1 MNKLTKFVTIFIT
14 AISLVACAAPHVA
27 NKTSKQDILK
37 KIEQVSAD
45 KLIDECQNPVEIHN
59 LSERKLNKSVNF
71 ARHHN
76 CMGIGEMIVVAWP
89 GNLSDA
95 MLHSVRQLAFGW
107 GDWMAGQLGG
117 KVNITV
123 TELKID
129 SVLWEGRNINV
140 IFYEVTRKP
149 KK

>member
-1 MNKLTKFVTIFIT
+1 
-14 AISLVACAAPHVA
+14 
-27 NKTSKQDILK
+27 
-37 KIEQVSAD
+37 
-45 KLIDECQNPVEIHN
+45 
-59 LSERKLNKSVNF
+59 
-71 ARHHN
+71 
-76 CMGIGEMIVVAWP
+76 
-89 GNLSDA
+89 
-95 MLHSVRQLAFGW
+95 
-107 GDWMAGQLGG
+107 DWMAGQLGG